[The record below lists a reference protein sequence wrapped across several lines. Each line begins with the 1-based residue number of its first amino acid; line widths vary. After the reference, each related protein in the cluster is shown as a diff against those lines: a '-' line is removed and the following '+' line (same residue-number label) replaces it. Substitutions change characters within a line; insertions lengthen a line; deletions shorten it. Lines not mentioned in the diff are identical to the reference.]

1 MAFQNVHNPIQAPD
15 KYVEKYDFIDQKM
28 RRVHAGM
35 ADILDEAVGNITKMF
50 KEKGYVLSAAWRQ
63 ETTDSDH
70 LCHPL
75 PPPPPWTAGWQ
86 PLDDNGRDLILLW
99 LPFFFVGR
107 RASFDNILHP

>member
-63 ETTDSDH
+63 ETFD
-70 LCHPL
+70 PGPEL
-75 PPPPPWTAGWQ
+75 PPHPPRGQLADS
-86 PLDDNGRDLILLW
+86 L
-99 LPFFFVGR
+99 
-107 RASFDNILHP
+107 